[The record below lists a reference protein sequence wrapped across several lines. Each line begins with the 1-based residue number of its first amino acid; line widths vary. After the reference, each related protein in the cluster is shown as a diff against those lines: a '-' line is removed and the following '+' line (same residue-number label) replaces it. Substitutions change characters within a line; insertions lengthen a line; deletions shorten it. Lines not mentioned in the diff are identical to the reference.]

1 MKKLGIIVSL
11 IITVIATALYHI
23 GVKSFGAT
31 DVSTLVLVIRGV
43 SDFFFAGMMMYTCTS
58 VYWAVK
64 SKNRKIKKYNFI
76 DMASNISLLCMIF
89 AIEGLVEQ
97 VLTSQSEIKVTITLI
112 IAIVAEIN
120 MLRFQKMENTIL
132 MQIITTD
139 TIENVNEIL

>member
-1 MKKLGIIVSL
+1 MKKLGITVSL
-11 IITVIATALYHI
+11 IITVIATVLYHI

-64 SKNRKIKKYNFI
+64 SKKGKIRKYNFI
-76 DMASNISLLCMIF
+76 DMASNISLLCIIF
-89 AIEGLVEQ
+89 AIEGFVEQ

-120 MLRFQKMENTIL
+120 IIRFQKMKNAVL
-132 MQIITTD
+132 VQIITND
-139 TIENVNEIL
+139 TIESVNEIL